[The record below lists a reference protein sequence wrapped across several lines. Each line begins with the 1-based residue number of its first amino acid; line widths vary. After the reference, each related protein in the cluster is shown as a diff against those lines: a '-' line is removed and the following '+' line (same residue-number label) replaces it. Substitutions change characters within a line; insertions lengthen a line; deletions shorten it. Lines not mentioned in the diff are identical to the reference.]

1 MDFSTISSI
10 YNMIGVC
17 GVILVVLILYALYI
31 TIKNHIYLSIVWK
44 QFKRDFLDLEQ
55 KECCPSQAFKKDL
68 KNPLVNLIKE
78 ILTAHSKHSDD
89 IRSEVAYLFHR
100 NFEGV
105 TKDLTYLRLVSVIS
119 PLLGL
124 LGTVIGMVDVFQAIA
139 SSTSPDPTVLA
150 SGIWSAL
157 LTTIL
162 GLSVAI
168 PSLMAYYFLMLKF
181 KGFHIEAIEHSYRV
195 LDLCSASEIK

>member
-1 MDFSTISSI
+1 MDFSNFSSI
-10 YNMIGVC
+10 YDMIGVC
-17 GVILVVLILYALYI
+17 GLILVFLIIYALYL
-31 TIKNHIYLSIVWK
+31 TIKNHIYLTLVWK
-44 QFKRDFLDLEQ
+44 QFKRDFLDLE
-55 KECCPSQAFKKDL
+55 KHECCPNVAFSKDL
-68 KNPLVNLIKE
+68 ENPLVNLVKE

-89 IRSEVAYLFHR
+89 IRAEVAYLFHR
-100 NFEGV
+100 NFENV

-139 SSTSPDPTVLA
+139 STTSPDPSVLA
-150 SGIWSAL
+150 GGIWSAL

-162 GLSVAI
+162 GLTVAI

-181 KGFHIEAIEHSYRV
+181 KGFHIEAVEHSYRV
-195 LDLCSASEIK
+195 LDLCGAKNK